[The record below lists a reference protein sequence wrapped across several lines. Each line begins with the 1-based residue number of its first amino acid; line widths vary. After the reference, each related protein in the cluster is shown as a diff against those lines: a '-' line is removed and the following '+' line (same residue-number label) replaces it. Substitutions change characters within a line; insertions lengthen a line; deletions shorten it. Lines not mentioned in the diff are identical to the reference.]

1 MNTTNKQLG
10 LTNAA
15 RARWQSIASYSEDS
29 GVRLCRIPAHMAFDR
44 IDVLATNSGEP
55 MT

>member
-1 MNTTNKQLG
+1 MNRPNKQLG
-10 LTNAA
+10 LTNAV
-15 RARWQSIASYSEDS
+15 RGRWQSYVSHGED
-29 GVRLCRIPAHMAFDR
+29 GAVRLCRIPAHMAFDR

>member
-1 MNTTNKQLG
+1 MNRTSKQLG

-15 RARWQSIASYSEDS
+15 RGRWQSYASYSDD
-29 GVRLCRIPAHMAFDR
+29 GAVRLCRIPAHMAFNR